1 MIAAV
6 TRRLENGFVSGQGSD
21 GAASALSGGGYRND
35 VGGGGAVERA
45 LYRPAGDRQI
55 GFVSEQD
62 CLRHL
67 LVSSYHQEGSLRVE
81 ELMHDQP
88 LTVREDDSVVDV
100 AGLMVKQKPKIYP
113 VLDSGDRLVGLLTR
127 RAVLQALNDS
137 RRGD

>member
-1 MIAAV
+1 
-6 TRRLENGFVSGQGSD
+6 
-21 GAASALSGGGYRND
+21 
-35 VGGGGAVERA
+35 
-45 LYRPAGDRQI
+45 
-55 GFVSEQD
+55 
-62 CLRHL
+62 
-67 LVSSYHQEGSLRVE
+67 
-81 ELMHDQP
+81 MHDQP